1 MASIPPE
8 LKKYKMMLKV
18 GLPEMSVRNRMTMDG
33 FDDDVFDQYFSAPA
47 GSGETPP
54 PAPLDE
60 TEPSPQDNAGSPPDE
75 AAGGPPAPP
84 QNVEAAVPSTAIV
97 EFDESILDP
106 SAQKI
111 DMKGLE
117 PIPIKKT
124 LLIVNTFLINT
135 VTFTNKFLNM
145 CEQKLSVIQK
155 TIDRLEVQMNLL
167 EGKLGSIDWLRQPS
181 PKPQPVAAPAS
192 EPQQEGGEVK
202 AEPLPEAVAEP
213 EELEEDPIKSDP
225 EFKRFLMMLKVGV
238 AAQAVRTR
246 MDADGY
252 DQDIIE
258 RVLAFAPKQ

>member
-8 LKKYKMMLKV
+8 LKTYKMMLKV
-18 GLPEMSVRNRMTMDG
+18 GLPEMSVRNKMTMDG
-33 FDDDVFDQYFSAPA
+33 FDDDVFDQYFSVPA
-47 GSGETPP
+47 GTGETPP
-54 PAPLDE
+54 PAPQDE
-60 TEPSPQDNAGSPPDE
+60 FEQSTQDDASSPPDP
-75 AAGGPPAPP
+75 AGAPPAPP
-84 QNVEAAVPSTAIV
+84 NNVDAAPTSTAIV
-97 EFDESILDP
+97 EFDETILDP
-106 SAQKI
+106 SAKKI
-111 DMKGLE
+111 DMKGLK

-181 PKPQPVAAPAS
+181 PKPQAAAAPAA
-192 EPQQEGGEVK
+192 EAPLEGGAVS
-202 AEPLPEAVAEP
+202 AEPAPAAAVEP

-238 AAQAVRTR
+238 NSQAVRTK
-246 MDADGY
+246 MEAEGY
-252 DQDIIE
+252 EQDIIE